1 MIQEIKVCVSL
12 WIICYAV
19 FILPALLGIS
29 AGREWCEPT
38 EISRL
43 RYALGGGVACW
54 LMEPITVR
62 KGEGE

>member
-1 MIQEIKVCVSL
+1 MIQEIKVCVAL
-12 WIICYAV
+12 WIIFYAV
-19 FILPALLGIS
+19 FILPALLGMAAS
-29 AGREWCEPT
+29 RGLCEPT

-54 LMEPITVR
+54 LMEPIIAR